1 MELSEKGICIFCLDL
16 SFPVSVKV
24 HLTLI
29 TDNCKFVNDKM
40 IAIFFSVLEA
50 DVIKRITLG
59 DGEEYEYQI
68 DVKDVFK
75 VCHFINFLHLSK
87 ER

>member
-1 MELSEKGICIFCLDL
+1 
-16 SFPVSVKV
+16 
-24 HLTLI
+24 
-29 TDNCKFVNDKM
+29 M
-40 IAIFFSVLEA
+40 IAIFFSVFEA

-59 DGEEYEYQI
+59 DGEENEYQI